1 MDRRAFLK
9 SSLAAGAA
17 APAIGRRRSPRTQS
31 VSREAADLYAKAIS
45 VDAMC
50 FTTEN
55 YVAYLDAPRIEAL
68 RQSGLSLISLDVSIG
83 GGGGIGSREWPV
95 VIHQITQ
102 WNEFFRAH
110 ADVFFRVRSSADV
123 LQAKKEGKVGIVYN
137 LQDTT
142 PIAMNLDRVGL
153 YYDLGVR
160 QIQLSHNQRNFCVDS
175 CWEPTNAG
183 LSRFGRR
190 LVRRLNER
198 RILVD
203 VAHVGDQ
210 SALDTIALSTAPVL
224 ASHTGCYALCPH
236 PRSKKDPILRAIAE
250 KGGVVC
256 LYNMSGWMTSEKALS
271 MDIYMRHLKHA
282 LNVAGEDHVGFGTDG
297 DPSAMSPEQ
306 REWEIKFSQDTFTGQ
321 VKENPQLN
329 WPVTHIR
336 IPELD
341 SPLRLLNLTDAMHR
355 AGYPARV
362 IEKVIG
368 GNYMRLFRDI
378 VG

>member
-1 MDRRAFLK
+1 MDRRTFLK
-9 SSLAAGAA
+9 STLAAGVGPPALGWRKAA
-17 APAIGRRRSPRTQS
+17 ARQNVAS
-31 VSREAADLYAKAIS
+31 EAADLYNKSIS

-68 RQSGLSLISLDVSIG
+68 RGSGITLISLDVSIG
-83 GGGGIGSREWPV
+83 GGEGMGSREWPV
-95 VIHQITQ
+95 VLHQITQ

-110 ADVFFRVRSSADV
+110 TDVFLRVRTSEDLARV
-123 LQAKKEGKVGIVYN
+123 KKEGKVGIVYN
-137 LQDTT
+137 LQDTA
-142 PIAMNLDRVGL
+142 PIALNMDRVGL

-175 CWEPTNAG
+175 CWELTNAG
-183 LSRFGRR
+183 LSRFGKR
-190 LVRRLNER
+190 LIRRLNDR
-198 RILVD
+198 HILID

-210 SALDTIALSTAPVL
+210 STLETITLSTAPVL

-250 KGGVVC
+250 KGGVIC
-256 LYNMSGWMTSEKALS
+256 IYNMSGWLTTEKALS
-271 MDIYMRHLKHA
+271 MDIYLRHLKHA
-282 LNVAGEDHVGFGTDG
+282 LDVAGEDHVGFGTDG

-306 REWEIKFSQDTFTGQ
+306 REWEIGYSQDSFDGQ
-321 VKENPQLN
+321 VRDHPQLT
-329 WPVTHIR
+329 WPITHIR

-341 SPLRLLNLTDAMHR
+341 SPFRLLNLAEAMHR
-355 AGYPARV
+355 AGYPDRV

-368 GNYMRLFRDI
+368 GNYLRLFRDV